1 MGRTPT
7 RSARRVL
14 ARNLRR
20 IRRERE
26 LSQDELAAEANV
38 RQALVSAIEVG
49 TANPTVD
56 SLEQLAVA
64 LGVTVGELF
73 TDRQQ

>member
-7 RSARRVL
+7 RSARRIL

-26 LSQDELAAEANV
+26 LSQDELAAEATV

-49 TANPTVD
+49 NANPTVD
-56 SLEQLAVA
+56 SLERLAIA
-64 LGVTVGELF
+64 LGVSINELF
-73 TDRQQ
+73 ADPQQ